1 MKTGEMYLPQSI
13 IDVCKV
19 WQKLGNC
26 VLFPRNAITFML
38 CGSPNST
45 WVHSVAAAL
54 PAGLIA
60 RLRYEQGRLNEA
72 ESLLIDQMPL
82 INAGNVLDCALSAYF
97 VMAKIAVHRMNF
109 ELAHTLSRKQKL
121 GQLPRMGTP
130 ERRCSLGADASMS

>member
-19 WQKLGNC
+19 WQKLGSC

-72 ESLLIDQMPL
+72 ESLLIDRRCVPRSSNKWQKRQ
-82 INAGNVLDCALSAYF
+82 DLSAISSPCSQ
-97 VMAKIAVHRMNF
+97 A
-109 ELAHTLSRKQKL
+109 
-121 GQLPRMGTP
+121 P
-130 ERRCSLGADASMS
+130 ERRHIRTILDEGAKSGPCF